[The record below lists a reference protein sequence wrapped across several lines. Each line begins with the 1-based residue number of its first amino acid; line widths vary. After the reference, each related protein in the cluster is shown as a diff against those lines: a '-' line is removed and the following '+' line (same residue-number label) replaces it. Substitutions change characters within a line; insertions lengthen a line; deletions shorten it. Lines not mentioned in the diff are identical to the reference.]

1 MSSRTG
7 ILYLISGPSG
17 SGKTTLCRRLA
28 GEKQA
33 EYAISCTTRSPRPG
47 EVHGSDY
54 FFLSPDEFKAK
65 IAAGEF
71 LEFAE
76 VHGNYYGTLLSEVLS
91 KLQLGSD
98 VVMDIDVQGAALV
111 RDSKNPEI
119 QQALVDLFIMPP
131 TIEELRKRLTG
142 RGTDSEE
149 VIALRMK
156 NSLEEMQHWDQYSYL
171 LQSGSHEDDYAQ
183 FLALLKCQ
191 RLMIKRLDHSKIK
204 VLQG

>member
-1 MSSRTG
+1 
-7 ILYLISGPSG
+7 
-17 SGKTTLCRRLA
+17 
-28 GEKQA
+28 
-33 EYAISCTTRSPRPG
+33 
-47 EVHGSDY
+47 
-54 FFLSPDEFKAK
+54 
-65 IAAGEF
+65 
-71 LEFAE
+71 
-76 VHGNYYGTLLSEVLS
+76 
-91 KLQLGSD
+91 
-98 VVMDIDVQGAALV
+98 MDIDVQGAALV
-111 RDSKNPEI
+111 RESKNPEI